1 MKQKHLT
8 LEEREAIED
17 LLKDNFNFT
26 QIGEKIGKHWTTI
39 SKEILN
45 HRFKKESIQYNS
57 YFANCIYSDT
67 CENNGYKGCN
77 KLCKNFVEKE
87 CPILKTSPYVCN
99 GCNKKAHCRFSKY
112 YYRAKD
118 ANREYEIFKSES
130 RIGVR
135 ISQEEIYEINAIIT
149 PLIKEQNQSI
159 NHVFIH
165 HPDLLYFS
173 KPTFY
178 SYVNNNLFSFRNIDL
193 IRKVKYKPR
202 KDDEKR
208 RTMLANFETLKQLDV
223 LSGYVDTDDGT
234 DNPITYILDV
244 IHTSSVHDALEN
256 ATLNIDVMGEFYN
269 EFITHG
275 QDLGNAKNGFVL
287 TPRHICSL
295 FADLAQLDENTRVLD
310 MCFGTGGFLV
320 AAMQKEML
328 SAKGDIQKINSIKN
342 NNICGVEL
350 DGDRFTYGCVNMI
363 LRGDGQS
370 NMLRGDCFNKEIIE
384 YMKSKKCM
392 AGFINPPYALPTL
405 ELSFVENMLDCLD
418 VGGTGIAIIP
428 ASCATNKN
436 SAYAAVR
443 ERILRKHTL
452 EAVLSM
458 PDQLFYPAAGVVTC
472 VMVFTAHKPHNSDR
486 KTWFARCK
494 DDGFV
499 IDRKSKGRADI
510 NNKWD
515 EIRKK
520 WVDSYIDRDVIDG
533 FSLKHAVTAKDEWSY
548 EAYAKTNFEG
558 ITEESFKK
566 VIKEYALF
574 LLSQAEV

>member
-8 LEEREAIED
+8 LEERETIED

-26 QIGEKIGKHWTTI
+26 QIGERIGKHWTTI

-208 RTMLANFETLKQLDV
+208 RTRTE
-223 LSGYVDTDDGT
+223 SIIRIGR
-234 DNPITYILDV
+234 TYKDFWDYI
-244 IHTSSVHDALEN
+244 
-256 ATLNIDVMGEFYN
+256 TLNPSASIVEMDTVEGVKGGKVFLTLLFRQYN
-269 EFITHG
+269 FMLI
-275 QDLGNAKNGFVL
+275 
-287 TPRHICSL
+287 
-295 FADLAQLDENTRVLD
+295 
-310 MCFGTGGFLV
+310 FL
-320 AAMQKEML
+320 MDNKTME
-328 SAKGDIQKINSIKN
+328 
-342 NNICGVEL
+342 CVE
-350 DGDRFTYGCVNMI
+350 
-363 LRGDGQS
+363 
-370 NMLRGDCFNKEIIE
+370 
-384 YMKSKKCM
+384 
-392 AGFINPPYALPTL
+392 
-405 ELSFVENMLDCLD
+405 
-418 VGGTGIAIIP
+418 
-428 ASCATNKN
+428 
-436 SAYAAVR
+436 
-443 ERILRKHTL
+443 
-452 EAVLSM
+452 
-458 PDQLFYPAAGVVTC
+458 
-472 VMVFTAHKPHNSDR
+472 
-486 KTWFARCK
+486 
-494 DDGFV
+494 
-499 IDRKSKGRADI
+499 
-510 NNKWD
+510 
-515 EIRKK
+515 
-520 WVDSYIDRDVIDG
+520 
-533 FSLKHAVTAKDEWSY
+533 
-548 EAYAKTNFEG
+548 
-558 ITEESFKK
+558 
-566 VIKEYALF
+566 
-574 LLSQAEV
+574 